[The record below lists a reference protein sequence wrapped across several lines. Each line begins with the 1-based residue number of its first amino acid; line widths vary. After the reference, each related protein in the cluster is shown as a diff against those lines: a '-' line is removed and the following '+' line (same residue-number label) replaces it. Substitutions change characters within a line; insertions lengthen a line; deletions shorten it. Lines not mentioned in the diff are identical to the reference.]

1 MKKLEDF
8 LHDERDDSVNNRTV
22 LASTYKSEEE
32 IGSMNAFTFAHMADC
47 HLGAFREEYLRELNL
62 RAFER
67 SIDIC
72 IERRTDFIVISGDLF
87 HRSFPD
93 LAVVKRAVKKMREA
107 VDAGIRIYLIYGSH
121 DYTANTTSLIDV
133 IGSTGLFKKVFIV
146 DSEAHLDPVIDKE
159 TGAELMGISGRTQAL
174 EREYYS
180 AISAIPKGRFN
191 IFLFHTAISELRPD
205 YIPQEDSIPQ
215 SALPPGFDYY
225 AGGHLHER
233 LNKDNIYYPGPLFG
247 ADFRD
252 LSARKD
258 RGFYL
263 VHVDGKL
270 AETEFMTV
278 SDAQFSL
285 IDLDFSGIDSKKAS
299 ELLKQKCSGNFSGI
313 VLLNLHG
320 KLSGGSVADIEV
332 NAAKKAIE
340 SGGAEFVVVS
350 RNITTGEKPTI
361 AVSGNNREE
370 IESRLFTEM
379 FGKDTERARA
389 LFTELAIDPEE
400 MNMSKHD
407 FEETVASRGLRFF
420 GLEGSDDN

>member
-1 MKKLEDF
+1 
-8 LHDERDDSVNNRTV
+8 
-22 LASTYKSEEE
+22 
-32 IGSMNAFTFAHMADC
+32 
-47 HLGAFREEYLRELNL
+47 
-62 RAFER
+62 
-67 SIDIC
+67 
-72 IERRTDFIVISGDLF
+72 
-87 HRSFPD
+87 
-93 LAVVKRAVKKMREA
+93 
-107 VDAGIRIYLIYGSH
+107 
-121 DYTANTTSLIDV
+121 
-133 IGSTGLFKKVFIV
+133 
-146 DSEAHLDPVIDKE
+146 
-159 TGAELMGISGRTQAL
+159 MGISGRTQAL

-263 VHVDGKL
+263 VHVNGKS

-285 IDLDFSGIDSKKAS
+285 IDLDFSGIDGKKAS
-299 ELLKQKCSGNFSGI
+299 ELLKQKCSGSFSGI

-340 SGGAEFVVVS
+340 SRGAEFVVVS
-350 RNITTGEKPTI
+350 RNITTGERPTI
-361 AVSGNNREE
+361 AASGNNREE
-370 IESRLFTEM
+370 IENRLFTEM

-400 MNMSKHD
+400 MNMSRHD
-407 FEETVASRGLRFF
+407 FEETVADRGLRFF
-420 GLEGSDDN
+420 GLKGSDDN